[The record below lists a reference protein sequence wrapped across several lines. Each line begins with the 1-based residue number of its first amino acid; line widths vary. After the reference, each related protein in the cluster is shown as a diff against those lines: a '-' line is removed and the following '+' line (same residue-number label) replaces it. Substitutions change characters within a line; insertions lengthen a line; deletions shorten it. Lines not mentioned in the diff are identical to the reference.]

1 MIKKHVRR
9 LTQHH
14 VSKNVL
20 KTATGGKST
29 VLLAEEQKQ
38 LIFLVQGGKSD
49 PQ

>member
-20 KTATGGKST
+20 KTATE
-29 VLLAEEQKQ
+29 VNRRFYLEEQKQ
-38 LIFLVQGGKSD
+38 LIFLVHGGKSD
-49 PQ
+49 SQQ